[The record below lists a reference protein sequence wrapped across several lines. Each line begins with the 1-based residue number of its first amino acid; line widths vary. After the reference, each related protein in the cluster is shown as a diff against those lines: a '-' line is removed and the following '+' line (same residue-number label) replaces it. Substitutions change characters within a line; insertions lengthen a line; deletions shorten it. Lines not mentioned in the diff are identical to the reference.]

1 MYLCAQSARTN
12 AKMPKHEQNKQ
23 NNINNFNTQQKQMK
37 KQYKE
42 PQIYIENV
50 VVESGIALS
59 SDYSWGDPG
68 DAGQDGWYD
77 EYEEEL

>member
-1 MYLCAQSARTN
+1 
-12 AKMPKHEQNKQ
+12 
-23 NNINNFNTQQKQMK
+23 MK

-59 SDYSWGDPG
+59 SDYPWGDPG

>member
-1 MYLCAQSARTN
+1 MRAKRANER
-12 AKMPKHEQNKQ
+12 KMPKQEQNKR

-59 SDYSWGDPG
+59 SDYTWGEQG
-68 DAGQDGWYD
+68 YAGQEGDYLWYED
-77 EYEEEL
+77 EL

>member
-1 MYLCAQSARTN
+1 
-12 AKMPKHEQNKQ
+12 
-23 NNINNFNTQQKQMK
+23 MK

-42 PQIYIENV
+42 PQIYGENV

-59 SDYSWGDPG
+59 SDYLWGDQG
-68 DAGQDGWYD
+68 YAGQDGWYY

>member
-12 AKMPKHEQNKQ
+12 AKMPKQEQNKR
-23 NNINNFNTQQKQMK
+23 NNINNLTHNKKQMK

-59 SDYSWGDPG
+59 WGEQG
-68 DAGQDGWYD
+68 YAGQEGDYLWYED
-77 EYEEEL
+77 EL

>member
-1 MYLCAQSARTN
+1 MRAKRANERKNAQTG
-12 AKMPKHEQNKQ
+12 AKQTKQ
-23 NNINNFNTQQKQMK
+23 HKQFNTQQKQMK

-59 SDYSWGDPG
+59 SDYPWGDPG